1 MIARPQDTSWYATG
15 LTTVDST
22 IDHPGSYL
30 AVGQPDHVY
39 RPVSIYDYDQMPFW
53 QPADEPNRERIDADA

>member
-1 MIARPQDTSWYATG
+1 
-15 LTTVDST
+15 VDST